1 MQGSR
6 THRLAKNL
14 VGWWVMNEATGRT
27 IYDLSGN
34 GNHGTLEGDTH
45 WVAGKYGSCLSFD
58 GDGDY
63 VDVDNNPYQTSNIFS
78 SGLSFSVWIKSPF
91 AKDNNRRSIVGGGG
105 ANHFYSAGG
114 IYVYTGSDYTY
125 AAMEIYRGDY
135 YTASTDG
142 VINLTPD
149 NWYHIVGVYNSLSNQ
164 VEIYLNGVNEVN
176 TSVSESGTTYD
187 PDNFYI
193 GRNPR
198 SSFNPTFNG
207 LIDNVMVFDR
217 ALSAEEIQALYTDP
231 FQMFEEP
238 ARQLYAAGGAAGE
251 PERPQIILIG
261 SLTPLTILTAS
272 LAFASC
278 KRKAA

>member
-1 MQGSR
+1 MPLLKPPRGTQVNK
-6 THRLAKNL
+6 THPLAKGL
-14 VGWWVMNEATGRT
+14 IGWWLMNEGTGRT

-105 ANHFYSAGG
+105 ANHYYSAGG

-125 AAMEIYRGDY
+125 VAMEIYRGDY

-142 VINLTPD
+142 VINLTSD

-217 ALSAEEIQALYTDP
+217 ALSAEEIKALYADP
-231 FQMFEEP
+231 FQGL
-238 ARQLYAAGGAAGE
+238 RQMPVDLWTAATSIGAPPPPAAGYMTLNTGYWG
-251 PERPQIILIG
+251 
-261 SLTPLTILTAS
+261 
-272 LAFASC
+272 
-278 KRKAA
+278 